1 MPRVPKVPKE
11 EVVKIILEKKTQV
24 VTDGKIAVPS
34 DTVWRELSQNLKG
47 VMSSKALYTL
57 VKRNGH
63 NIWQHLG
70 LESVLIKH
78 EQEPDQKALHEPQE
92 TSSSSSSVHRT

>member
-1 MPRVPKVPKE
+1 M
-11 EVVKIILEKKTQV
+11 
-24 VTDGKIAVPS
+24 PS

-70 LESVLIKH
+70 LESVLIKQ
-78 EQEPDQKALHEPQE
+78 EQEPDQKALHETQE
-92 TSSSSSSVHRT
+92 TSSSSVHSSEEPEDIEKLNVHLSPNKW